1 MIGTVGHAALAIF
14 TSMREKQTTF
24 DLLPLFSCV
33 SCQMHCASCNLE
45 MGKSFESKN
54 PMDLGQFVQ
63 KLPEHGLIAPYT
75 ENKQLEGLSVHV
87 MGV

>member
-1 MIGTVGHAALAIF
+1 M
-14 TSMREKQTTF
+14 SMRKKQTIL
-24 DLLPLFSCV
+24 DLLPLFSCA
-33 SCQMHCASCNLE
+33 SCKMHRASCNLE
-45 MGKSFESKN
+45 MGKSFRSKN

-63 KLPEHGLIAPYT
+63 KLPEHGLIAPFT